1 MIEISIA
8 VTLAQQGVKLPSIRT
23 VLKMVK
29 VSRRPPRKPLDRVVF
44 LMGDPKRPSGT
55 WMGTRAEFITEVKL
69 GEASMIF
76 QPVGTLVDADWII
89 QRLAARIQETR

>member
-1 MIEISIA
+1 
-8 VTLAQQGVKLPSIRT
+8 
-23 VLKMVK
+23 
-29 VSRRPPRKPLDRVVF
+29 
-44 LMGDPKRPSGT
+44 
-55 WMGTRAEFITEVKL
+55 MGTRAEFITEVKL